1 MILTILKKG
10 TIERQPATVCMI
22 PVSYHT
28 GIIVPPHHHTSY
40 FFFVQD
46 AGGIFSAMEFLDIL
60 DMEKFTS
67 ILCLFVLFDFLP
79 QTVELDAVDFM
90 RCVVGLVVVV
100 KRHPHC
106 LR

>member
-46 AGGIFSAMEFLDIL
+46 AGVIFSAMEFLDIL
-60 DMEKFTS
+60 DIYGKIYEYS
-67 ILCLFVLFDFLP
+67 LFVCF
-79 QTVELDAVDFM
+79 V
-90 RCVVGLVVVV
+90 
-100 KRHPHC
+100 
-106 LR
+106 